1 MPWRRR
7 DLSTSGG
14 AETHQSPS
22 PKHDGRSR
30 RKKKLVLT
38 PIAHGSNRSE
48 GCGSFKKGISRG
60 SSSLWMRTLVSL
72 LLLGTASTKWLATPM
87 LRPDRQ
93 QERQLITQPRP
104 DRSSRYV
111 GAPAVRAVME
121 TLDQVSGGLAFA
133 VYDPKHL
140 HVNSL
145 EGRAFLLTNVPFFI
159 AGARLIQHGQL
170 AFGASLKL
178 AGLLSHQYHSAQLRA
193 PLRGISPSSC
203 PETAL
208 SLLADYGGAAAAVIG
223 TAATICARGGIAYL
237 ISRPICAACLA
248 LGALA
253 FVGGCITDEERPW
266 QYLAVHGAWHVLSAA
281 ACFQLASA

>member
-1 MPWRRR
+1 
-7 DLSTSGG
+7 
-14 AETHQSPS
+14 
-22 PKHDGRSR
+22 
-30 RKKKLVLT
+30 
-38 PIAHGSNRSE
+38 
-48 GCGSFKKGISRG
+48 
-60 SSSLWMRTLVSL
+60 MRTLVSL
-72 LLLGTASTKWLATPM
+72 LLLGTASTKWLATM
-87 LRPDRQ
+87 NRQ

-208 SLLADYGGAAAAVIG
+208 SLLADYGGATAAVIG

>member
-1 MPWRRR
+1 VAKSIRFRVQTMH
-7 DLSTSGG
+7 L
-14 AETHQSPS
+14 
-22 PKHDGRSR
+22 
-30 RKKKLVLT
+30 LL
-38 PIAHGSNRSE
+38 AHHHE
-48 GCGSFKKGISRG
+48 
-60 SSSLWMRTLVSL
+60 MRTLVSL
-72 LLLGTASTKWLATPM
+72 LLLGTASTKWTATGSAK
-87 LRPDRQ
+87 RFDRQ

-121 TLDQVSGGLAFA
+121 TLDQATGGFAFA
-133 VYDPKHL
+133 VYDTRHL

-170 AFGASLKL
+170 AFGASLKV

-208 SLLADYGGAAAAVIG
+208 SLLADYGGAVAAVVG
-223 TAATICARGGIAYL
+223 TAATICARGGMAYL

-253 FVGGCITDEERPW
+253 FVGGCVTDEERPW
-266 QYLAVHGAWHVLSAA
+266 QYLTVHGAWHVLSAA